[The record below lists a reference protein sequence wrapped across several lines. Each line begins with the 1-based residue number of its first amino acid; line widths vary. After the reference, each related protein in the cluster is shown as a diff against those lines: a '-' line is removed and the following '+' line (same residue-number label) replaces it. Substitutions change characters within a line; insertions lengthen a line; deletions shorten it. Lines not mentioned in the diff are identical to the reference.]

1 MADTSGT
8 NDSSI
13 VKKRPGSDKIRLQ
26 KMRAELVKEL
36 NIVEVENLLDVLYS
50 QQIFTTEEK
59 NKVCPEAVTENKMR
73 KLLDILEKKV
83 DNPRDQPALEIVINF
98 LINSCGREN
107 LAKKLSETD
116 GIQSS
121 FLETKN
127 LIDMTE
133 FAQGI
138 QMIAEGIKKIQNLQ
152 SGNWSQSLLMAD
164 LRNKPENLKLLNNPP
179 QTTDC

>member
-8 NDSSI
+8 NDCSI
-13 VKKRPGSDKIRLQ
+13 ERKRPGSDKVRLQ

-36 NIVEVENLLDVLYS
+36 NIVEIENLIDVLYS

-83 DNPRDQPALEIVINF
+83 DKPRDQPALEIVIDF
-98 LINSCGREN
+98 LINDCGREN
-107 LAKKLSETD
+107 LAKKLIETD
-116 GIQSS
+116 GIES
-121 FLETKN
+121 KN
-127 LIDMTE
+127 PVDMTE

-138 QMIAEGIKKIQNLQ
+138 HMIAEGIKKIQNLQ
-152 SGNWSQSLLMAD
+152 SGNWSQGLLAAD
-164 LRNKPENLKLLNNPP
+164 LLRNTPETLKLLNNPP